1 MVYKSLNFNIYSDP
15 GHGWAKVPMSL
26 VNKLG
31 IRNEITTYS
40 YFRNNS
46 AYLEEDCDL
55 DTFIKACKAN
65 GIEPHFTNK
74 VTNKSSKIRS
84 YSCYP
89 YYERAA

>member
-1 MVYKSLNFNIYSDP
+1 MKFKSLEFTIYSDP
-15 GHGWAKVPMSL
+15 GHGWAKVPVGL
-26 VNKLG
+26 LNKLG
-31 IRNEITTYS
+31 IQEKITTYS

-55 DTFIKACKAN
+55 STFINACKAN
-65 GIEPHFTNK
+65 GIQPHFIEK

-89 YYERAA
+89 YYKRVA